1 MNFEEQKKKQ
11 LSREDASS
19 IGSWDP
25 KIKGLCE
32 KLNKKK
38 NYYTT
43 SSCAGR
49 IILLKGE
56 MGKEPNKFLFRTH
69 KKTSFNE
76 LKKALNGVEYEGLVE
91 FKQSPCI
98 LHVACK
104 DLESSQELVNN
115 AKLSGWKKSGIMN
128 TKKRFIVELQ
138 STEHLA
144 FPIMNNQEILVDD
157 NFLKLVIG
165 ESNMRL
171 GRVWKKIDKL
181 SLLV

>member
-1 MNFEEQKKKQ
+1 MNFQEQKKKQ
-11 LSREDASS
+11 LERKDASS
-19 IGSWDP
+19 IGGWDP

-32 KLNKKK
+32 KLNKNKK
-38 NYYTT
+38 YYTT

-69 KKTSFNE
+69 KKTSFSE
-76 LKKALNGVEYEGLVE
+76 LKKALDDVEYEGLVE

-98 LHVACK
+98 LHVACV

-144 FPIMNNQEILVDD
+144 FPIMNKQEVLIDD
-157 NFLKLVIG
+157 KLLKLVVQQ
-165 ESNMRL
+165 SNMRL
-171 GRVWKKIDKL
+171 ERVLDKIDRLKK
-181 SLLV
+181 

>member
-11 LSREDASS
+11 LERKDASS

-32 KLNKKK
+32 KLNKRKE
-38 NYYTT
+38 YYTT

-49 IILLKGE
+49 IVLLKGE

-69 KKTSFNE
+69 KKTSFSE
-76 LKKALNGVEYEGLVE
+76 IKKALEDVEYEGLVE

-98 LHVACK
+98 LHVACAS
-104 DLESSQELVNN
+104 LEDSQELVNN
-115 AKLSGWKKSGIMN
+115 AKLAGWKKSGIMN

-144 FPIMNNQEILVDD
+144 FPIMNGGEVFVDD
-157 NFLKLVIG
+157 KFLRRVVQQ
-165 ESNMRL
+165 SNMRL
-171 GRVWKKIDKL
+171 ERVWNKIDKL
-181 SLLV
+181 KRLI